1 MKKIAIISLIC
12 ITCISV
18 HCQTNLSPTGSIFA
32 QETTLSNAGNTIDG
46 LTSTVANVPY
56 TTSVTLTVKLDQE
69 YHIGKIKLDAN
80 GTDIDLYH
88 LFYSSTG
95 DPWDFTP
102 VKSYN
107 DPPLDNTLDFNAQ
120 YVKLMIENSSTIS
133 QISIKEFEIYEY
145 IPPVVF
151 NYDASGNRI
160 SRTIEL
166 GGTKSGKID
175 DLDPEIFE
183 EIVEET
189 KFTIYPNPT
198 DGLLQI
204 DISNLDTET
213 PSSIKIFDV
222 QGRIVY
228 ENNTPGLTNSVD
240 MSERKPGVY
249 ILMLQVGDKTREW
262 KIIKE

>member
-18 HCQTNLSPTGSIFA
+18 HCQINLSPTGSIFS

-56 TTSVTLTVKLDQE
+56 ATSVTLTVKLDIE
-69 YHIGKIKLDAN
+69 YHIGKIKLDAH
-80 GTDIDLYH
+80 GTDNDLYH

-160 SRTIEL
+160 SRTIDI
-166 GGTKSGKID
+166 GGAKSGKMEGEMG
-175 DLDPEIFE
+175 PFE
-183 EIVEET
+183 DKTSEGLIQ
-189 KFTIYPNPT
+189 IYPNPT
-198 DGLLQI
+198 EGQLAVKLLDFESLENARIQI
-204 DISNLDTET
+204 FDLTGKRVYDNLNISHSNFIDLSDAAIGTYI
-213 PSSIKIFDV
+213 IKI
-222 QGRIVY
+222 
-228 ENNTPGLTNSVD
+228 
-240 MSERKPGVY
+240 K
-249 ILMLQVGDKTREW
+249 VGESIHEW
-262 KIIKE
+262 KIIKK